1 MAKPWEELHTQ
12 IATNEE
18 YEKSIAYKGLTCVCS
33 TLSLRVALLRLPA
46 QPFPGSAPRTPRGRV
61 LCVERL
67 GWVRLTWGRAS
78 AVATLGMEVHAGW
91 CGPSTAVVPT
101 LKKLQWDMVEERRYS
116 PRP

>member
-1 MAKPWEELHTQ
+1 M
-12 IATNEE
+12 
-18 YEKSIAYKGLTCVCS
+18 
-33 TLSLRVALLRLPA
+33 
-46 QPFPGSAPRTPRGRV
+46 
-61 LCVERL
+61 CVERL

-116 PRP
+116 PDLDGAPVHTLKRRGRLPAPVPTLAALLHAER